1 MHLSCD
7 VWEAQGAVSKY
18 SEFKSKIPFK
28 KIQTSAA
35 TFCFHV
41 TDFHSFIWDVTDF
54 FFVGTFQKKYKKDC
68 LKIIFVGIWKGLLF
82 MQTQCI
88 CQLMEMKKMWTST
101 GEKLSKQQWR
111 GTSDIGLT
119 SEGNMC
125 WSFIFKWKCWY
136 QTRIETRS
144 LLDIVRNV
152 GALLPFIWKKKKSRK
167 KKKAVKGLYG
177 DEKCLWYSDL
187 TGFIGLDLFIYLSF
201 TVVMII
207 KLAQEVTNHCFH
219 LDLKGFKILWTGSF

>member
-152 GALLPFIWKKKKSRK
+152 GALLPFIWKKKKIK
-167 KKKAVKGLYG
+167 KKEESCKRSIWWWKMLVIFRPNWIYWVG
-177 DEKCLWYSDL
+177 
-187 TGFIGLDLFIYLSF
+187 FIYLFVFYSGDDYQTSSRGYKSLF
-201 TVVMII
+201 PP
-207 KLAQEVTNHCFH
+207 
-219 LDLKGFKILWTGSF
+219 GS

>member
-1 MHLSCD
+1 MCERLRVQYQNTLNS
-7 VWEAQGAVSKY
+7 EA
-18 SEFKSKIPFK
+18 KSRLRRSRPQLPHFAFMS
-28 KIQTSAA
+28 QTS
-35 TFCFHV
+35 TL
-41 TDFHSFIWDVTDF
+41 SFGMLQT
-54 FFVGTFQKKYKKDC
+54 FFVGTFQKSYKKDC

-82 MQTQCI
+82 MQTRCI
-88 CQLMEMKKMWTST
+88 CQLKELKKMWTSI

-119 SEGNMC
+119 SKGNMW

-136 QTRIETRS
+136 QTGIKTRS

-152 GALLPFIWKKKKSRK
+152 GALLPYIWKKTKI

-177 DEKCLWYSDL
+177 EEKCLWYSDPI
-187 TGFIGLDLFIYLSF
+187 GFIGLDLFIYLSL

-219 LDLKGFKILWTGSF
+219 LDPKGFKILWTGSF

>member
-1 MHLSCD
+1 MCERLRVQYQNTLNSKAKSHLRRSRPQLPHF
-7 VWEAQGAVSKY
+7 AFMS
-18 SEFKSKIPFK
+18 
-28 KIQTSAA
+28 QTS
-35 TFCFHV
+35 TL
-41 TDFHSFIWDVTDF
+41 SFGMLQTF